1 MFVED
6 EKDYIMRMI
15 KQVIRA
21 LFSVILGRE
30 YTAVEMP
37 HENKYEVS
45 GREIDEYLKMIDE
58 GMINEAENDILQD
71 VDYSNKQ
78 DIAALAQF
86 YEYIGD
92 KDEEFLEEHD
102 YSRAEVLD
110 GLKRVAEEAG
120 FGSIVDHFI
129 DP

>member
-21 LFSVILGRE
+21 LFSIILGKE
-30 YTAVEMP
+30 YTMVETP
-37 HENKYEVS
+37 QENKYEVS
-45 GREIDEYLKMIDE
+45 GKAMEEYLKMVDE

-71 VDYSNKQ
+71 VNYSNKQ
-78 DIAALAQF
+78 DIVALAQF

-92 KDEEFLEEHD
+92 KDEAFLEEHD
-102 YSRAEVLD
+102 YSMAEVLD
-110 GLKRVAEEAG
+110 GLKRVAEKSG
-120 FGSIVDHFI
+120 YGSIVNHFI
-129 DP
+129 D

>member
-21 LFSVILGRE
+21 LFSIILGKE
-30 YTAVEMP
+30 YTLVEMP
-37 HENKYEVS
+37 QENKYEVS
-45 GREIDEYLKMIDE
+45 GKAMEEYLKMIDE

-71 VDYSNKQ
+71 VNYSNKQ
-78 DIAALAQF
+78 DIVALVQF

-92 KDEEFLEEHD
+92 KDEAFLEEHD

-110 GLKRVAEEAG
+110 GLRRVAKESG
-120 FGSIVDHFI
+120 YGSIVNHFV
-129 DP
+129 D

>member
-15 KQVIRA
+15 KQLIRA

-30 YTAVEMP
+30 YTAIEMP
-37 HENKYEVS
+37 QENKYEVS
-45 GREIDEYLKMIDE
+45 GKAMDEYLKMIDD
-58 GMINEAENDILQD
+58 GMINEAENEILQD
-71 VDYSNKQ
+71 VDYSDKQ
-78 DIAALAQF
+78 DIEALAQF
-86 YEYIGD
+86 YEYIGG
-92 KDEEFLEEHD
+92 KDEQFLEEYD
-102 YSRAEVLD
+102 YSKAEVLD
-110 GLKRVAEEAG
+110 GLKRVEEEAG